1 MQSNDTKGR
10 EQRTTFLLDAPI
22 DLVWEVWTKPD
33 HIKHWWGPNGFTNTI
48 DKMDV
53 VNGGEW
59 LFTMHGPDGMD
70 YPNKTIFREVVF
82 HNRLVHEHLAP
93 NFIAV
98 ISFESLDGKTFLNWY
113 KLYETKELYEL
124 VEVQY
129 KTNEG
134 LMQTIEK
141 LKNYL
146 SQFSK

>member
-70 YPNKTIFREVVF
+70 YLNKTIFREVVF
-82 HNRLVHEHLAP
+82 H
-93 NFIAV
+93 
-98 ISFESLDGKTFLNWY
+98 KNWF
-113 KLYETKELYEL
+113 
-124 VEVQY
+124 
-129 KTNEG
+129 TN
-134 LMQTIEK
+134 I
-141 LKNYL
+141 
-146 SQFSK
+146 